1 MTYSRLSELD
11 TTRDNWLVRVR
22 VCKMWE
28 FRNYKR
34 GNEMI
39 NLDMVLIN
47 EENQVS
53 KFRHNLSK
61 GSVIIIGNFKFIQPN
76 MIRSRVNNNC
86 ILSGEITFAS
96 TAASK
101 THVNFLMDN
110 INSLIQ
116 NLNASNIPM
125 EEAMFVNRMIVSEL
139 LDSNWSYDIEECMVT
154 WRAQITKI
162 DSFFDWYYI
171 SYNGGKTTL
180 DLFNGLPSQIEALC
194 SKEFVFKLKLSK
206 YNLKEGLENYTVTK
220 MYLPDEQLELQHHIN
235 KDKKV
240 MYHKCRSSH
249 TYTSKENAGE
259 GEGTS
264 SSNIRVNA
272 RKLKKRRKFLI
283 EERDSDEATNK
294 NVNLKA

>member
-11 TTRDNWLVRVR
+11 TTRDNWLVR
-22 VCKMWE
+22 
-28 FRNYKR
+28 R

-47 EENQVS
+47 E
-53 KFRHNLSK
+53 K
-61 GSVIIIGNFKFIQPN
+61 VI
-76 MIRSRVNNNC
+76 
-86 ILSGEITFAS
+86 
-96 TAASK
+96 K
-101 THVNFLMDN
+101 THVNFPMDN

-116 NLNASNIPM
+116 KIATINIPM
-125 EEAMFVNRMIVSEL
+125 EEAMFVNRMTVSEL
-139 LDSNWSYDIEECMVT
+139 LDSDWSYNIEECMVT
-154 WRAQITKI
+154 RRAQITEI
-162 DSFFDWYYI
+162 DTFFDWYYI
-171 SYNGGKTTL
+171 CYNGGKTTL
-180 DLFNGLPSQIEALC
+180 DLFNGQPSQTEALC

-220 MYLPDEQLELQHHIN
+220 IYLPDEQLELQHRIN
-235 KDKKV
+235 KDKKFNNE
-240 MYHKCRSSH
+240 YAFYSIGKTQNGRYATTTCPECRSSH

-283 EERDSDEATNK
+283 DERYSDEATNK